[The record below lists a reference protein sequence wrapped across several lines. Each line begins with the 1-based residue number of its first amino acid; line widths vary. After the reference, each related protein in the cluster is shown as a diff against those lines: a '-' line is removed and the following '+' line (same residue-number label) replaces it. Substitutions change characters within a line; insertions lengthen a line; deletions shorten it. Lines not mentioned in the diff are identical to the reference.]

1 MVATMKV
8 LPTRNAA
15 HMTARIPGQ
24 MTGRTTPTAIATWLE
39 AQRRRLPTNLEHPA
53 AAKVAATDAAPKIG
67 HVQPKTAGSWT
78 TSRPSM
84 GRKVAGIMY
93 PKPQAP

>member
-24 MTGRTTPTAIATWLE
+24 MTGRMTPAAIVTWLK
-39 AQRRRLPTNLEHPA
+39 AHRRRLPTNLEHPA
-53 AAKVAATDAAPKIG
+53 AAKVAATDAVPKIG
-67 HVQPKTAGSWT
+67 HAQPKTAGSWT
-78 TSRPSM
+78 TSRANI